1 MSNPLA
7 AYNWLDLII
16 FLILL
21 IALGL
26 GFAQGILRQVIGLAA
41 FYIAIILGAQ
51 YYYSASEFVRNI
63 LFVRTNALLESI
75 TFFVIVIA
83 VWLLISGLASDA
95 YRSTK
100 IHFAPLLDQL
110 GGSIIALATAVAAL
124 ALIAPVINFMVSE
137 PWTGAERV
145 YQVFSAATRTS
156 VMVKQLVV
164 IKGQLITA
172 IAPWMPYGIPSIF
185 HF

>member
-16 FLILL
+16 FLTLL
-21 IALGL
+21 FALAL

-51 YYYSASEFVRNI
+51 YYYPASQFVRGI
-63 LFVRTNALLESI
+63 MFVRTNALLESI
-75 TFFVIVIA
+75 VFLVIVIA
-83 VWLLISGLASDA
+83 VWLLLTWLAFDA

-124 ALIAPVINFMVSE
+124 ALIAPVVNFMVSE
-137 PWTGAERV
+137 PWTGAENV
-145 YQVFSAATRTS
+145 YQIFSSAMRTS
-156 VMVKQLVV
+156 ILVKQLL
-164 IKGQLITA
+164 IMKGQLITA
-172 IAPWMPYGIPSIF
+172 IEPWMPYGIPSIF
-185 HF
+185 QF

>member
-7 AYNWLDLII
+7 AYNWLDLTI
-16 FLILL
+16 FLLL
-21 IALGL
+21 LTALAV

-51 YYYSASEFVRNI
+51 YYYPLSEFVRGV

-75 TFFVIVIA
+75 VFLVIVIA
-83 VWLLISGLASDA
+83 VWMLLTWLAFDA

-110 GGSIIALATAVAAL
+110 GGSVVALATIVAAL

-137 PWTGAERV
+137 PWTGAENAH
-145 YQVFSAATRTS
+145 QVFSSAMRTS
-156 VMVKQLVV
+156 VLVKQLLVMKV
-164 IKGQLITA
+164 QLISA
-172 IAPWMPYGIPSIF
+172 IEPWMPYGIPSIF
-185 HF
+185 NF